1 MGGNKLSLLVE
12 SLATRVTSAATEILS
27 SEVLLN
33 EVECIVLEGKIN
45 ISSTSD
51 KPLLLLLK
59 ANALACVQLPVSS

>member
-45 ISSTSD
+45 ISSTSGLNVAICALSIFVLK
-51 KPLLLLLK
+51 KPTTDF
-59 ANALACVQLPVSS
+59 